1 MFTAD
6 PRRSEAR
13 RRIRQRKGKTMS
25 RTGEVERSGTGGVL
39 GSELRRI
46 RKARGATLRRVEET
60 TGISNA
66 YLSQLEN
73 SKIAKPSPNFLY
85 KLAEFYEVPYEDL
98 MRAAG
103 YIGEDRTG
111 DEEKRG
117 RLSAVALATLSDL
130 EPDEEAELIRYAEY
144 LRSRR
149 EQGPS

>member
-1 MFTAD
+1 M
-6 PRRSEAR
+6 
-13 RRIRQRKGKTMS
+13 I
-25 RTGEVERSGTGGVL
+25 RTGESGQSDNGGVL
-39 GSELRRI
+39 GPELRRI
-46 RKARGATLRRVEET
+46 RKARGVTLRGVEEA

-73 SKIAKPSPNFLY
+73 GKIAKPSPNVLY
-85 KLAEFYEVPYEDL
+85 KLSEFYEVPYEDL

-103 YIGEDRTG
+103 YVGEDRTG

-117 RLSAVALATLSDL
+117 RLSAVALATLSSL
-130 EPDEEAELIRYAEY
+130 DEEEEKELMKYAEY

>member
-1 MFTAD
+1 M
-6 PRRSEAR
+6 
-13 RRIRQRKGKTMS
+13 I
-25 RTGEVERSGTGGVL
+25 RTGEAGRSDGGGEL
-39 GSELRRI
+39 GSELRGI
-46 RKARGATLRRVEET
+46 RKAHGATLRGVEEA

-73 SKIAKPSPNFLY
+73 GKIAKPSPNFLY
-85 KLAEFYEVPYEDL
+85 KLARFYEVPYEDL

-103 YIGEDRTG
+103 YVGEDRSG

-130 EPDEEAELIRYAEY
+130 EPNEEAELMRYAEY

-149 EQGPS
+149 GQGPS

>member
-1 MFTAD
+1 MIRTD
-6 PRRSEAR
+6 EA
-13 RRIRQRKGKTMS
+13 GGS
-25 RTGEVERSGTGGVL
+25 DTGGML

-46 RKARGATLRRVEET
+46 RKARGTTLRGVEEG

-73 SKIAKPSPNFLY
+73 GRISKPSPNFLY

-103 YIGEDRTG
+103 YVGEDRSG

-130 EPDEEAELIRYAEY
+130 EPDEEAELMRYAEY

-149 EQGPS
+149 QQGPY

>member
-1 MFTAD
+1 M
-6 PRRSEAR
+6 
-13 RRIRQRKGKTMS
+13 IRTDKAGRPDSG
-25 RTGEVERSGTGGVL
+25 GEL

-46 RKARGATLRRVEET
+46 RKARGATLRGVEDA

-73 SKIAKPSPNFLY
+73 GKIAKPSPNFLY
-85 KLAEFYEVPYEDL
+85 KLSGFYEVPYEDL
-98 MRAAG
+98 MKAAG
-103 YIGEDRTG
+103 YVGEDRVR

-117 RLSAVALATLSDL
+117 RLSAVALATLSGL
-130 EPDEEAELIRYAEY
+130 KPDEEAELMKYAEY

>member
-1 MFTAD
+1 M
-6 PRRSEAR
+6 
-13 RRIRQRKGKTMS
+13 I
-25 RTGEVERSGTGGVL
+25 RTGEAGRPDAGGDL

-46 RKARGATLRRVEET
+46 RKARGATLRGVEDA

-73 SKIAKPSPNFLY
+73 GKISKPSPHFLY
-85 KLAEFYEVPYEDL
+85 KLAGFYEVPYEDL

-103 YIGEDRTG
+103 YVGEDRAR

-130 EPDEEAELIRYAEY
+130 KPDEEAELMRFAEY

-149 EQGPS
+149 EKGPS

>member
-1 MFTAD
+1 MI
-6 PRRSEAR
+6 S
-13 RRIRQRKGKTMS
+13 
-25 RTGEVERSGTGGVL
+25 TGEAGQSDTGGVL

-46 RKARGATLRRVEET
+46 RKARGATLRGVEEA

-73 SKIAKPSPNFLY
+73 GKISKPSPNFLY
-85 KLAEFYEVPYEDL
+85 KLAGFYEVPYEDL

-103 YIGEDRTG
+103 YVGEDSSG
-111 DEEKRG
+111 DEKKRG

-130 EPDEEAELIRYAEY
+130 DEDEEAELMRYAEY

-149 EQGPS
+149 EQSPS

>member
-1 MFTAD
+1 M
-6 PRRSEAR
+6 
-13 RRIRQRKGKTMS
+13 I
-25 RTGEVERSGTGGVL
+25 RTGDAGSQDVDGTL

-46 RKARGATLRRVEET
+46 RKARGATLREVEDA

-73 SKIAKPSPNFLY
+73 DKISKPSPNFLY
-85 KLAEFYEVPYEDL
+85 KLATFYEVPYEDL

-103 YIGEDRTG
+103 YVGEDRSG

-117 RLSAVALATLSDL
+117 RVSAVALATLRDL
-130 EPDEEAELIRYAEY
+130 EPEEEEELMRYAEY

-149 EQGPS
+149 GQGPS